1 MPPAN
6 QPPAPP
12 VNPAPVHKPIAEKQ
26 SENRPTSPVPAG
38 SQKWFVQVGG
48 FADIA
53 NARRVQAGLQGL
65 GQPNVLA
72 PIDTAKG
79 TIYRVRAGPYATQA
93 AAKHETGRTSCK
105 ERVGT
110 YVQFSGV
117 ASTVKQKPRR
127 DCNNIDKQ

>member
-1 MPPAN
+1 MIRRPPRSTRTDTLF
-6 QPPAPP
+6 PYTTLFRSPAPP

-53 NARRVQAGLQGL
+53 NARRVLAGLQGL

-79 TIYRVRAGPYATQA
+79 KIYRVGAGPYATQA
-93 AAKHETGRTSCK
+93 AG
-105 ERVGT
+105 
-110 YVQFSGV
+110 
-117 ASTVKQKPRR
+117 QKARPEEHRSELQSLLR
-127 DCNNIDKQ
+127 HPLPVF